1 MLKPRA
7 LRTVARYV
15 EHFERIDTTQGKER
29 REVWIVFR
37 DEGESL
43 HHLLYTDDATTEDG
57 PTTEGDDDGEEVTVS
72 STVDFGA
79 RAGEGAGADETADA
93 PPLSVVM
100 PSRFWHKIKADSVDG
115 ASEAIREILRQVL
128 SSLAELHSIG
138 VTHRDVKPEN
148 LIVSLRGVG
157 SEGRVGTPLIRLADF
172 GSADTTPI
180 GLPPELWPSPLRRPS
195 RAELTTDYESPEV
208 IFAAQPD
215 AETDRSAAYDIW
227 SVGVMLVEL
236 VIGTSKVWGVS
247 DRARS
252 IIEALLPQEDAAVKE
267 MAFTLRSMA
276 DLCVFVPELGDEL
289 PTADGAAGSAE
300 QRKARRAAKRA
311 GAKGQ
316 TADAACGDAE
326 MASSLQQRDPHGVG
340 LPSAS
345 GRDLLRRLLAWEP
358 TERIM
363 ASEALEHPFLQPSEE
378 H

>member
-1 MLKPRA
+1 M
-7 LRTVARYV
+7 
-15 EHFERIDTTQGKER
+15 
-29 REVWIVFR
+29 
-37 DEGESL
+37 
-43 HHLLYTDDATTEDG
+43 
-57 PTTEGDDDGEEVTVS
+57 
-72 STVDFGA
+72 
-79 RAGEGAGADETADA
+79 
-93 PPLSVVM
+93 
-100 PSRFWHKIKADSVDG
+100 
-115 ASEAIREILRQVL
+115 
-128 SSLAELHSIG
+128 
-138 VTHRDVKPEN
+138 
-148 LIVSLRGVG
+148 
-157 SEGRVGTPLIRLADF
+157 
-172 GSADTTPI
+172 
-180 GLPPELWPSPLRRPS
+180 
-195 RAELTTDYESPEV
+195 

-289 PTADGAAGSAE
+289 PTPDGAARSAE
-300 QRKARRAAKRA
+300 QRKARRAARRA
-311 GAKGQ
+311 GAAKGQ
-316 TADAACGDAE
+316 DAACGDAE

-358 TERIM
+358 TERM
-363 ASEALEHPFLQPSEE
+363 SALEALEHPFLQPSED

>member
-1 MLKPRA
+1 MDCGSPTYWRWIGEMLKPRA

-15 EHFERIDTTQGKER
+15 EWFERMDESQGKER
-29 REVWIVFR
+29 REVWIVFV

-57 PTTEGDDDGEEVTVS
+57 PTTEGDDDGEAVS

-157 SEGRVGTPLIRLADF
+157 SEGRAGTPLIRLADF

-180 GLPPELWPSPLRRPS
+180 GLPPELWPPPLRRPS
-195 RAELTTDYESPEV
+195 RAELTTDYWGKRSRSFASSLRSSKKRLRSPGS
-208 IFAAQPD
+208 D
-215 AETDRSAAYDIW
+215 LRSAA
-227 SVGVMLVEL
+227 
-236 VIGTSKVWGVS
+236 
-247 DRARS
+247 
-252 IIEALLPQEDAAVKE
+252 
-267 MAFTLRSMA
+267 
-276 DLCVFVPELGDEL
+276 
-289 PTADGAAGSAE
+289 
-300 QRKARRAAKRA
+300 RR
-311 GAKGQ
+311 
-316 TADAACGDAE
+316 
-326 MASSLQQRDPHGVG
+326 
-340 LPSAS
+340 
-345 GRDLLRRLLAWEP
+345 
-358 TERIM
+358 
-363 ASEALEHPFLQPSEE
+363 
-378 H
+378 